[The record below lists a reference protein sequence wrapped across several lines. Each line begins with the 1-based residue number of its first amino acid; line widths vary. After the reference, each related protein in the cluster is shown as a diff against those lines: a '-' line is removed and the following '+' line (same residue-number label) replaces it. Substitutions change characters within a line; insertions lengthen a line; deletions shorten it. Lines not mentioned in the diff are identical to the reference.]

1 MLDSVSS
8 EPSPLLTGLNEQQR
22 EAVLTTDGPVLIV
35 AGPGSGKTRVLT
47 HRMAMM
53 GLSVVAVD
61 LNPSAVDMARRRCAD
76 QPRVTVLRGDVGRL
90 PLVNAFDVVVLAE
103 LLYDLGSSARARL
116 CEQLVGLLVD
126 RGYIV
131 AVDPWPGVMRFERE
145 LRAHSELVLVEE
157 SVHPDG
163 GRSYAVSTYQRPDSR
178 RLS

>member
-1 MLDSVSS
+1 
-8 EPSPLLTGLNEQQR
+8 
-22 EAVLTTDGPVLIV
+22 
-35 AGPGSGKTRVLT
+35 
-47 HRMAMM
+47 MAMM

-163 GRSYAVSTYQRPDSR
+163 GRSYAVSIYQRPDAR